1 MNPPAVRSNNF
12 DAIRLASAL
21 LVLWSHSYV
30 IAGRPQDEI
39 FFSIFSGYDSGGGIA
54 VSIFFVISGYL
65 VTKSAFER
73 PLLEYLHA
81 RALRI
86 LPGLAFVVLC
96 TDLLVGPLL
105 TRLSLIDY
113 FGDPTTRDYLW
124 SATIFRMKY
133 ILADTTM
140 GLPANQIN
148 GSLWTLPVECGF
160 YIVIVIAAKTRLM
173 SERTCLYVAAAII
186 AAHFY
191 MTRYAGLSWT
201 QQGGNIWNGA
211 TVYAVLTNGSFFAV
225 GAALWILRA
234 KIRYHGAGA
243 LLCLIIWFAA
253 ARTLVSPI
261 VYFTCLPYLVMYV
274 GCAVDFRIRVTNFLG
289 DLSYGIYLFAF
300 PIQQA
305 LMSALGPGTS
315 PTALSALA
323 TPLVFAIAWI
333 SWRVIEKPALG
344 YKRRRTQPLAL
355 R

>member
-1 MNPPAVRSNNF
+1 
-12 DAIRLASAL
+12 
-21 LVLWSHSYV
+21 
-30 IAGRPQDEI
+30 
-39 FFSIFSGYDSGGGIA
+39 
-54 VSIFFVISGYL
+54 
-65 VTKSAFER
+65 
-73 PLLEYLHA
+73 
-81 RALRI
+81 
-86 LPGLAFVVLC
+86 
-96 TDLLVGPLL
+96 
-105 TRLSLIDY
+105 
-113 FGDPTTRDYLW
+113 
-124 SATIFRMKY
+124 MKY
-133 ILADTTM
+133 ILADTTT
-140 GLPANQIN
+140 GLPVNQIN

-191 MTRYAGLSWT
+191 ATRYAGLSWT

-274 GCAVDFRIRVTNFLG
+274 GCAVDFKIGVTNFLG

-300 PIQQA
+300 PVQQA

-323 TPLVFAIAWI
+323 TPLVVAIAWI

-344 YKRRRTQPLAL
+344 CKRRRTQPLAL